1 MKPELDRR
9 SFLKSAGA
17 MAAASALSTAS
28 ASSFAATPSTKPQ
41 KFLAGMAPGSL
52 GINIDAF
59 WHTMEASS
67 KVGFHNIEVDNSQ
80 LKLAQAYINKTGEF
94 KDRMDKLQL
103 RLVGL
108 NEAYS
113 LLDPSKYGVITE
125 ENILIGKFM
134 QAVGGIYTGPYG
146 PLTNDEDLIRKIA
159 QLCNQEGKRLKEN
172 NGIKFAYHTHSS
184 LGFRRL
190 MDVTDPRYVNLTT
203 DLGWLARGYSTR
215 GESSPPTDA
224 LEVVRAYES
233 RLCTVHMKDWDP
245 NPEYDYNGQHY
256 KGAVTV
262 PGKGIVNFPAV
273 ADFLKEAGW
282 EGQWL
287 GEHVGIG
294 TYEFERTPE
303 AVNVYPEYKNY
314 MVNVLHLNLALKV

>member
-1 MKPELDRR
+1 MDIQFDRR
-9 SFLKSAGA
+9 SFLQSAGVLA
-17 MAAASALSTAS
+17 ASLVAAADVAP
-28 ASSFAATPSTKPQ
+28 FAAAASTKPQ
-41 KFLAGMAPGSL
+41 KFLAGLAPGSL
-52 GINIDAF
+52 GITIDGF
-59 WHTMEASS
+59 WHTMEAAS

-80 LKLAQAYINKTGEF
+80 LKLAQAYINRMGEF
-94 KDRMDKLQL
+94 KERMDKLQL

-108 NEAYS
+108 NESYS
-113 LLDPSKYGVITE
+113 LLDTTKYDEIAQ
-125 ENILIGKFM
+125 ENRLIGRFM
-134 QAVGGIYTGPYG
+134 QGVGGIYTGPYG
-146 PLTNDEDLIRKIA
+146 PLTNDEELIRKIA
-159 QLCNQEGKRLKEN
+159 VICNQEGKRLMES

-190 MDVTDPRYVNLTT
+190 MDLTDARYVSLTT

-215 GESSPPTDA
+215 GETSPPTDA

-245 NPEYDYNGQHY
+245 KPEYDYNGQHY

-273 ADFLKEAGW
+273 VDFLREAGW
-282 EGQWL
+282 NGQWL

-294 TYEFERTPE
+294 TYEFEKTPQ
-303 AVNVYPEYKNY
+303 AVDIYPEYKNY